1 MLELYNSILK
11 STTDFIENY
20 TDETSLKCALGMIVD
35 QWVAVHGGNSE
46 EIFRDILAVNIM
58 VNNALGTLTK
68 EDVYGSTSHAS

>member
-1 MLELYNSILK
+1 MLELYNNILK
-11 STTDFIENY
+11 STSDFIKNY

-35 QWVAVHGGNSE
+35 QWVAVHGGDSE

-68 EDVYGSTSHAS
+68 EEVHDFNNFVS